1 MIASIARRRW
11 LATALLCTLLAA
23 ALTAWALAPA
33 HGAAIA
39 MVGAVSVLALGAAAI
54 GLVRAIAA
62 QRALARDLA
71 ALRQSGG
78 AVQRETEYLR
88 AALASAEHRLSLA
101 ERRIAALAI
110 KLDLTED
117 EGR

>member
-11 LATALLCTLLAA
+11 LAAAVFCVLLAA

-33 HGAAIA
+33 EGAAA
-39 MVGAVSVLALGAAAI
+39 AAVGAVSVLALGAAAI
-54 GLVRAIAA
+54 GLVRAAAA
-62 QRALARDLA
+62 QRALAGDLDM
-71 ALRQSGG
+71 LRQGNG
-78 AVQRETEYLR
+78 ADQREAERLR
-88 AALASAEHRLSLA
+88 AALARAEQRLSLA

-117 EGR
+117 EDR